1 MAERNDFADEIGK
14 WLLTTKDTRLKK
26 SEVLV
31 IHVKERGRDLGEVQ
45 DRDLEDLRK
54 MARDIDLPGNRIK
67 VIVSV
72 LMLREGWDVRGVTV
86 VLGLRPFTSKAKIL
100 SEQAVGRG
108 LRLMQGIS
116 PDRTQTLEVM
126 GTRAFED
133 FVRLLET
140 EGVGIKMVTTPP
152 APPVNVEPVLE
163 KIAYDITIPL
173 TRPVYMHDYKRLSL
187 FDPLALDPVYDQEEL
202 DKPIRIRLRME
213 FATTETE
220 VHQADILSGPPP
232 PAQELLASITNK
244 IIRFARLPGGFA
256 QPYPLIRTYTVQRCF
271 GLAIDIDRAEIR
283 AHLRF
288 PLLQDGIARYLARKL
303 GELTA
308 EKRTIEF
315 ENAAFKLSHT
325 THFIWRRNLPLLA
338 CRKTVFN
345 LVATYNDYEQAFARF
360 LDRCPDVPRFAA
372 LGTTEQESGTRFRV
386 DFLKPSGAIG
396 FY

>member
-1 MAERNDFADEIGK
+1 
-14 WLLTTKDTRLKK
+14 
-26 SEVLV
+26 
-31 IHVKERGRDLGEVQ
+31 
-45 DRDLEDLRK
+45 
-54 MARDIDLPGNRIK
+54 
-67 VIVSV
+67 
-72 LMLREGWDVRGVTV
+72 
-86 VLGLRPFTSKAKIL
+86 
-100 SEQAVGRG
+100 
-108 LRLMQGIS
+108 
-116 PDRTQTLEVM
+116 M

-140 EGVGIKMVTTPP
+140 EGVGIKTVTTPP

-163 KIAYDITIPL
+163 KIAYDIAIPL

-187 FDPLALDPVYDQEEL
+187 FDPLALDPVYDQSEL
-202 DKPIRIRLRME
+202 DEPMRIRLRME

-244 IIRFARLPGGFA
+244 VIRFARLPGGFA
-256 QPYPLIRTYTVQRCF
+256 QLYPLTRTYIVQRCF
-271 GLAIDIDRAEIR
+271 GRAIDIDRAEIR

-308 EKRTIEF
+308 EKRAIEF
-315 ENAAFKLSHT
+315 ENAAFKLSDT
-325 THFIWRRNLPLLA
+325 TPFIWRRNLPLLA

-396 FY
+396 FYHPDWVAVQQTAAGEVNWIVETKGRVWEDTLAKDAAIADWCQKVSEQTGAQWRYVRVNQADFGYGQFEGFHELLTVLIEEQQPHL